1 MTHLTASVLVYTPV
15 RGPPGYLIDA
25 EMHSKHQMMQI
36 NACVSRPLLK
46 LERYALYY
54 SGISPN

>member
-25 EMHSKHQMMQI
+25 EMTPKHQMMQI
-36 NACVSRPLLK
+36 SACASRPLLK
-46 LERYALYY
+46 LERYALYR
-54 SGISPN
+54 SGIFPD